1 MNRRFGLLLFAALLS
16 APAWAQLP
24 TTIANNRVTP
34 DEPFAGGESAMPV
47 GVISDIMV
55 VGNWADD
62 DLANNAGAVW
72 SFKWNGVEWAQEQ
85 KITPPNPAAN
95 MAFGWSLAVEEQVDS
110 GEAWLAVGAPQ
121 TNTNEGAVHLYE
133 RVGDTW
139 TFRQTLTTEDQDSY
153 GFDVDINVDIRTG
166 NEEPQWDLVAG
177 APAYRFDGNA
187 FNTGT
192 VFTSTLND
200 LNLWTPGAIP
210 LGAETLPGNNP
221 QYGRSVALDGDVI
234 IAGGPALQVDG
245 NNGAG
250 AVIVFTRGQFSPFAG
265 NTPIHNPDPLMNEL
279 NGAGFG
285 TDVDVVKQ
293 LIPPRHPTGDYYFV
307 VGAPNPTV
315 ANQSG
320 TVYVIDPANG
330 FQTLGRPQDV
340 QGNDRF
346 GTAVRFSEDLESGD
360 HRILAG
366 TRGPGNGLS
375 GAVYVYDQPQLDQP
389 WAPIAE
395 LVIPGTDQ
403 SPGNTARVCEDV
415 AAWNAN
421 GLLAIA
427 TSNTVIGSDAVYI
440 TTPPLL
446 IDGFENQ

>member
-1 MNRRFGLLLFAALLS
+1 
-16 APAWAQLP
+16 
-24 TTIANNRVTP
+24 
-34 DEPFAGGESAMPV
+34 MPV
-47 GVISDIMV
+47 GVISDLMV
-55 VGNWADD
+55 VGNWNDS

-72 SFKWNGVEWAQEQ
+72 SFKWNGVDWVEQQ
-85 KITPPNPAAN
+85 KITPPGAEAN
-95 MAFGWSLAVEEQVDS
+95 MAFGWSLAVDEQVDT

-121 TNTNEGAVHLYE
+121 TNSNRGAVHLYE
-133 RVGDTW
+133 RVGDNW
-139 TFRQTLTTEDQDSY
+139 DFRQTLTTEDQDFY
-153 GFDVDINVDIRTG
+153 GFDVDINVDIRAG
-166 NEEPQWDLVAG
+166 QAEFQWDLVAG
-177 APAYRFDGNA
+177 APSYRFDGNG

-192 VFTSTLND
+192 VFVSTLNN
-200 LNLWTPGAIP
+200 LNEWTPGAIP

-234 IAGGPALQVDG
+234 IAGGPSLQVDG

-265 NTPIHNPDPLMNEL
+265 NTPVPNPDPVSNEPS
-279 NGAGFG
+279 GAGFG

-293 LIPPRHPTGDYYFV
+293 LTPPRNPTGNYYFL
-307 VGAPNPTV
+307 VGAPNPTS

-320 TVYVIDPANG
+320 SVYIINSSSG
-330 FQTLGRPQDV
+330 MQTLVRPQDV

-346 GTAVRFSEDLESGD
+346 GKAVRFSEDLEGGD

-375 GAVYVYDQPQLDQP
+375 GAVYVYDQAQLNQP
-389 WAPIAE
+389 WEPIAE
-395 LVIPGTDQ
+395 LVISEPDQ
-403 SPGNTARVCEDV
+403 SPGNTAKVCESV

-427 TSNTVIGSDAVYI
+427 TSNALVGDDAVYI
-440 TTPPLL
+440 NTPPLL
-446 IDGFENQ
+446 KDGFE